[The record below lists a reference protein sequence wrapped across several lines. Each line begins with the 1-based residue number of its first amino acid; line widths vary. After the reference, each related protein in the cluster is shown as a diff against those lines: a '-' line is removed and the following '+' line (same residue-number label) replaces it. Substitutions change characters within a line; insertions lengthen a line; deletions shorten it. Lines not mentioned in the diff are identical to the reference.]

1 MHGHDCFGPAQN
13 PAAFGRGHLQRD
25 IDQLGRRRNSTSVDA
40 LLITRAKCLCVALIS
55 RALLRNRCT
64 RSGCGKSTKTVHGEL
79 TNFSE
84 KCKVLG
90 MANTPCEAKMNRI
103 QGSYTAFSLAL
114 GVHAIEEIYS
124 HYYAESPSFHAVKM
138 WLGFWHL
145 PAIVFAIIQIL
156 VIGGLIWYYRWLQ
169 RGKGLRVLMAC
180 LFLLLITELEH
191 DYLRFSEE

>member
-1 MHGHDCFGPAQN
+1 
-13 PAAFGRGHLQRD
+13 
-25 IDQLGRRRNSTSVDA
+25 
-40 LLITRAKCLCVALIS
+40 
-55 RALLRNRCT
+55 
-64 RSGCGKSTKTVHGEL
+64 
-79 TNFSE
+79 
-84 KCKVLG
+84 

-191 DYLRFSEE
+191 DYLRFSEHYRPAFFTGIIVQALGVLLLFQVWRRFRLGCGKESASAQ